1 MSQSSSLHVAIV
13 MDGNGRWAR
22 RRGLP
27 RVAGHRAGA
36 EAVRRTVEAAPDA
49 GVAALT
55 LYAFSADNWKR
66 PPAEVAALMRLFARY
81 LRTETPRLVEND
93 VRLELIGRRD
103 RLPPPLVAAI
113 DALLRA
119 VPWGLNAL
127 LCTTGLVAAAAWLVR
142 RHRVA
147 ASSDA
152 PWLAAA
158 ALLIASNFV
167 ARDSRTLHAF
177 DTIGL
182 VIVLAVA
189 FPSIQGVGL
198 RGRQAWHYVR
208 AGCDAA
214 VSAWLGVFPLV
225 SRDVTWSELSRG
237 GRLRQVRAVALGG
250 ALAFPLLV
258 VFGGLFSS
266 ADAVFHDVVADV
278 FAIDFDAVLK
288 HIVLFG
294 IFATL
299 STGYLRGALLRTAPS
314 QTLTDG
320 DSKLSLGIIP
330 VATALGLV
338 NLLFLFFVVIQLPYL
353 FGGVELIAA
362 ATGLTYAEYAR
373 RGFFELVTA
382 SGLVLPLLTG
392 ADWVLRNES
401 REHQRTFRQLAIVLL
416 LLLAVVMASALARM
430 RLYVGA
436 FGLSE
441 IRVYSTAFML
451 YLAGVFA
458 WFAWTTLRGQRPRFA
473 FGALFQGFAVLGG
486 LHLVNPDALI
496 VRTNLARPPAERP
509 FDGWYAAS
517 LGADAVPLLLEAL
530 PRLDRSAQCA
540 VAAGLLKQRDRLEH
554 DDWRNWNFARARAR
568 RLLRDQWTR
577 LHADACPKARRRSG

>member
-1 MSQSSSLHVAIV
+1 VSAVSGKTRL
-13 MDGNGRWAR
+13 
-22 RRGLP
+22 GLEIL
-27 RVAGHRAGA
+27 AAGA
-36 EAVRRTVEAAPDA
+36 GLGIA
-49 GVAALT
+49 G
-55 LYAFSADNWKR
+55 
-66 PPAEVAALMRLFARY
+66 
-81 LRTETPRLVEND
+81 
-93 VRLELIGRRD
+93 
-103 RLPPPLVAAI
+103 

-119 VPWGLNAL
+119 VPWGLNAML
-127 LCTTGLVAAAAWLVR
+127 STTALVAAAAWLVR

-147 ASSDA
+147 VSSDA

-167 ARDSRTLHAF
+167 ARDSRTLQAF

-189 FPSIQGVGL
+189 FPSIQGVAL
-198 RGRQAWHYVR
+198 RGRQAWHYLR
-208 AGCDAA
+208 AGFDAA
-214 VSAWLGVFPLV
+214 VSAWIGVFPLL

-250 ALAFPLLV
+250 MLAFPLLV

-278 FAIDFDAVLK
+278 FAIDFGAVLR
-288 HIVLFG
+288 HIALFG
-294 IFATL
+294 IFAALTA
-299 STGYLRGALLRTAPS
+299 GYLRGALLRAAPS
-314 QTLTDG
+314 YPLTEA
-320 DSKLSLGIIP
+320 DSNLSLGIIP

-338 NLLFLFFVVIQLPYL
+338 DLLFLIFVVIQLRYL

-382 SGLVLPLLTG
+382 SGLVLPLLAG
-392 ADWVLRNES
+392 ADWVVRNES

-451 YLAGVFA
+451 YLGGVFA
-458 WFAWTTLRGQRPRFA
+458 WFAWTTLRGQRRRFA
-473 FGALFQGFAVLGG
+473 FGALVQGFAVLGG
-486 LHLVNPDALI
+486 LHLLNPDAFI
-496 VRTNLARPPAERP
+496 VRANLARPPAERP

-517 LGADAVPLLLEAL
+517 LSADAVPLLLKAL
-530 PRLDRSAQCA
+530 PRLEPRALCS
-540 VAAGLLKQRDRLEH
+540 VAEGLLDQRRRLER

-568 RLLRDQWTR
+568 RLLRDQEAR
-577 LHADACPKARRRSG
+577 LQADVCPKAKS

>member
-1 MSQSSSLHVAIV
+1 MSAVSGKTRL
-13 MDGNGRWAR
+13 
-22 RRGLP
+22 GLEIL
-27 RVAGHRAGA
+27 AAGA
-36 EAVRRTVEAAPDA
+36 GL
-49 GVAALT
+49 GVA
-55 LYAFSADNWKR
+55 S
-66 PPAEVAALMRLFARY
+66 
-81 LRTETPRLVEND
+81 
-93 VRLELIGRRD
+93 
-103 RLPPPLVAAI
+103 

-127 LCTTGLVAAAAWLVR
+127 LCTTGLVAAAVWLAR

-147 ASSDA
+147 VSSDA

-167 ARDSRTLHAF
+167 ARDSRTLHTF

-189 FPSIQGVGL
+189 FPSIQGVAL
-198 RGRQAWHYVR
+198 RGRQVWHYLR
-208 AGCDAA
+208 AGYEAA
-214 VSAWLGVFPLV
+214 VSAWIGVFPLV
-225 SRDVTWSELSRG
+225 SRDVTWSELPG
-237 GRLRQVRAVALGG
+237 GRLRQVRAVALG
-250 ALAFPLLV
+250 ATLAFPLLV

-278 FAIDFDAVLK
+278 FAIDFGAVLG
-288 HIVLFG
+288 HIALFG
-294 IFATL
+294 IFAALTA
-299 STGYLRGALLRTAPS
+299 GYLRGALLRAAPS
-314 QTLTDG
+314 HPLTEG

-330 VATALGLV
+330 VGTALGLV
-338 NLLFLFFVVIQLPYL
+338 NLLFLIFVVIQLRYL
-353 FGGVELIAA
+353 FGGVDLIAA

-382 SGLVLPLLTG
+382 SGLVLPLLAG
-392 ADWVLRNES
+392 ADWVVRNES

-436 FGLSE
+436 YGLSE

-458 WFAWTTLRGQRPRFA
+458 WFGWTTLRGQRRRFA
-473 FGALFQGFAVLGG
+473 FGALVQGFAVLGG
-486 LHLVNPDALI
+486 LHLVNPDAFI

-517 LGADAVPLLLEAL
+517 LSADAVPLLLEAL
-530 PRLDRSAQCA
+530 PRLDGRQQCT
-540 VAAGLLKQRDRLEH
+540 VAAGLREQLGRLER
-554 DDWRNWNFARARAR
+554 DDWRNWNFARSRAR
-568 RLLRDQWTR
+568 RLLRGQWTR
-577 LHADACPKARRRSG
+577 LPADVCPKAKSDHRVRG

>member
-1 MSQSSSLHVAIV
+1 VSAVSGKTRL
-13 MDGNGRWAR
+13 
-22 RRGLP
+22 GLEIL
-27 RVAGHRAGA
+27 AAGA
-36 EAVRRTVEAAPDA
+36 GLGIA
-49 GVAALT
+49 G
-55 LYAFSADNWKR
+55 
-66 PPAEVAALMRLFARY
+66 
-81 LRTETPRLVEND
+81 
-93 VRLELIGRRD
+93 
-103 RLPPPLVAAI
+103 

-119 VPWGLNAL
+119 VPWGLNAML
-127 LCTTGLVAAAAWLVR
+127 STTALVAAAAWLVR

-147 ASSDA
+147 VSSDA

-167 ARDSRTLHAF
+167 ARDSRTLQAF

-189 FPSIQGVGL
+189 FPSMQGVGL
-198 RGRQAWHYVR
+198 RGRQTWHYLR

-214 VSAWLGVFPLV
+214 LSAWFGVFALV
-225 SRDVTWSELSRG
+225 SRDVSWSELSRG
-237 GRLRQVRAVALGG
+237 GRLRHVRAVALGG
-250 ALAFPLLV
+250 TLAFPLLV

-278 FAIDFDAVLK
+278 FTIDFGAVLG
-288 HIVLFG
+288 HLALFG
-294 IFATL
+294 IFAALTA
-299 STGYLRGALLRTAPS
+299 GYLRGALLRAAPS
-314 QTLTDG
+314 ASVTEG
-320 DSKLSLGIIP
+320 DSRLSLGIIP

-338 NLLFLFFVVIQLPYL
+338 DLLFLMFVVIQLRYL

-382 SGLVLPLLTG
+382 SGLVLPLLAG
-392 ADWVLRNES
+392 ADWVVRNES

-416 LLLAVVMASALARM
+416 MLLAVVMASALARM

-451 YLAGVFA
+451 YLGGVFA
-458 WFAWTTLRGQRPRFA
+458 WFAWTTLRGQRRRFA
-473 FGALFQGFAVLGG
+473 FGALVQGFVVLGG
-486 LHLVNPDALI
+486 LHLLNPDAFI
-496 VRTNLARPPAERP
+496 VRSNLARPPAERS

-517 LGADAVPLLLEAL
+517 LSADAVPLLLEAL
-530 PRLDRSAQCA
+530 PRLEPRALCS
-540 VAAGLLKQRDRLEH
+540 VAEGLLAQRRRLER

-568 RLLRDQWTR
+568 RLLRDQGAR
-577 LHADACPKARRRSG
+577 LQADVCPKAKS

>member
-1 MSQSSSLHVAIV
+1 MSAVSGKTRL
-13 MDGNGRWAR
+13 
-22 RRGLP
+22 GLEVLAAGAGLG
-27 RVAGHRAGA
+27 VAG
-36 EAVRRTVEAAPDA
+36 
-49 GVAALT
+49 
-55 LYAFSADNWKR
+55 
-66 PPAEVAALMRLFARY
+66 
-81 LRTETPRLVEND
+81 
-93 VRLELIGRRD
+93 
-103 RLPPPLVAAI
+103 

-119 VPWGLNAL
+119 VPWGLNAI
-127 LCTTGLVAAAAWLVR
+127 LCTTGLVAAAAWLAR

-147 ASSDA
+147 VGPEA

-158 ALLIASNFV
+158 ARPTGAKCV
-167 ARDSRTLHAF
+167 ARETGTPQAF

-182 VIVLAVA
+182 VILLAVA
-189 FPSIQGVGL
+189 FLSIQGLGL

-214 VSAWLGVFPLV
+214 VSAWIGVFPLL
-225 SRDVTWSELSRG
+225 SRDVTWSELPP
-237 GRLRQVRAVALGG
+237 GRLREVRAVALGG
-250 ALAFPLLV
+250 TLAFPLLV

-266 ADAVFHDVVADV
+266 ADAVFHDVVADL
-278 FAIDFDAVLK
+278 FAIDFGAVLG
-288 HIVLFG
+288 HIALFG
-294 IFATL
+294 IFAGLTA
-299 STGYLRGALLRTAPS
+299 GYLRGALLRAAPPHP
-314 QTLTDG
+314 LTEG
-320 DSKLSLGIIP
+320 DSTLSLGIIP

-338 NLLFLFFVVIQLPYL
+338 DLLFLIFVVIQLRYL
-353 FGGVELIAA
+353 FGGVELIGA

-382 SGLVLPLLTG
+382 SGLVLPLLAG
-392 ADWVLRNES
+392 ADWVVRNES

-436 FGLSE
+436 YGLSE
-441 IRVYSTAFML
+441 IRVYATAFML

-473 FGALFQGFAVLGG
+473 FGALVQGFAVLGG

-517 LGADAVPLLLEAL
+517 LGADAVPLLLDAL
-530 PRLDRSAQCA
+530 PRLDERQQCT
-540 VAAGLLKQRDRLEH
+540 VAAGLREQLGRLER
-554 DDWRNWNFARARAR
+554 DGWRNWNFARARAR
-568 RLLRDQWTR
+568 RLLREGWKQSS
-577 LHADACPKARRRSG
+577 ADACPKAKSRSPTA

>member
-1 MSQSSSLHVAIV
+1 MSAIS
-13 MDGNGRWAR
+13 GKTRL
-22 RRGLP
+22 GLEIL
-27 RVAGHRAGA
+27 GAGA
-36 EAVRRTVEAAPDA
+36 ALGIA
-49 GVAALT
+49 G
-55 LYAFSADNWKR
+55 
-66 PPAEVAALMRLFARY
+66 
-81 LRTETPRLVEND
+81 
-93 VRLELIGRRD
+93 
-103 RLPPPLVAAI
+103 

-119 VPWGLNAL
+119 VPWGLNAM
-127 LCTTGLVAAAAWLVR
+127 LCTTGLVAAAAWLAR

-147 ASSDA
+147 VSSDA

-167 ARDSRTLHAF
+167 ARDSRTLQAF

-189 FPSIQGVGL
+189 FLSIQGVGL
-198 RGRQAWHYVR
+198 RGRQAWHYLR

-214 VSAWLGVFPLV
+214 VSAWIGVFPLV
-225 SRDVTWSELSRG
+225 SRDVTWSELPRG
-237 GRLRQVRAVALGG
+237 GRLRQVRAVVLGG
-250 ALAFPLLV
+250 TLAFPLLV

-266 ADAVFHDVVADV
+266 ADAVFHDVVADL
-278 FAIDFDAVLK
+278 FAIDFGAVLG
-288 HIVLFG
+288 HIALFG
-294 IFATL
+294 IFAAL
-299 STGYLRGALLRTAPS
+299 SAGYLRGALLRAAPS
-314 QTLTDG
+314 YPLTEG

-338 NLLFLFFVVIQLPYL
+338 DLLFLIFVVIQLRYL
-353 FGGVELIAA
+353 FGGADLIAA

-382 SGLVLPLLTG
+382 SGLVLPLLAG
-392 ADWVLRNES
+392 ADWVVRNES
-401 REHQRTFRQLAIVLL
+401 RVHQRTFRQLAIVLL

-458 WFAWTTLRGQRPRFA
+458 WFTWTTLRGQRRRFA
-473 FGALFQGFAVLGG
+473 FGALVQGFAMLGV
-486 LHLVNPDALI
+486 LHLANPDALI
-496 VRTNLARPPAERP
+496 VRTNLARPAAERP

-517 LGADAVPLLLEAL
+517 LSADAVPVLLEAL
-530 PRLDRSAQCA
+530 PRLEPRALCS
-540 VAAGLLKQRDRLEH
+540 VAEGLLDQRRKLER
-554 DDWRNWNFARARAR
+554 DDWRSWNFARARAR
-568 RLLRDQWTR
+568 RLLRGQYAR
-577 LHADACPKARRRSG
+577 LQEDRCRPRS

>member
-1 MSQSSSLHVAIV
+1 MSAVSGKTRL
-13 MDGNGRWAR
+13 
-22 RRGLP
+22 GLEIL
-27 RVAGHRAGA
+27 AAGA
-36 EAVRRTVEAAPDA
+36 GLGLA
-49 GVAALT
+49 G
-55 LYAFSADNWKR
+55 
-66 PPAEVAALMRLFARY
+66 
-81 LRTETPRLVEND
+81 
-93 VRLELIGRRD
+93 
-103 RLPPPLVAAI
+103 

-127 LCTTGLVAAAAWLVR
+127 LCATGLVAAAAWLVR
-142 RHRVA
+142 RHRVVV
-147 ASSDA
+147 SSDA

-158 ALLIASNFV
+158 ALLIASTFV
-167 ARDSRTLHAF
+167 ARDSRTLRAF

-182 VIVLAVA
+182 VIILAVA
-189 FPSIQGVGL
+189 FLSIQGVGL
-198 RGRQAWHYVR
+198 RGRQAWHYLR

-214 VSAWLGVFPLV
+214 VSAWIGVFPLL
-225 SRDVTWSELSRG
+225 SRDVTWSELPRGG

-250 ALAFPLLV
+250 MLAFPLLV

-266 ADAVFHDVVADV
+266 ADAVFHDVVADL
-278 FAIDFDAVLK
+278 FRIDFDAVLG
-288 HIVLFG
+288 HIALFG
-294 IFATL
+294 IFAVL
-299 STGYLRGALLRTAPS
+299 SAGYLRGAMLRAAPS
-314 QTLTDG
+314 HLMTDG
-320 DSKLSLGIIP
+320 DSSPSLGIIP

-338 NLLFLFFVVIQLPYL
+338 DLLFLIFVVIQLRYL

-382 SGLVLPLLTG
+382 SGLVLPLLAG
-392 ADWVLRNES
+392 ADWAVRNES

-441 IRVYSTAFML
+441 IRVYATAFML

-458 WFAWTTLRGQRPRFA
+458 WFAGTTLRGQPRRFA
-473 FGALFQGFAVLGG
+473 FGALVQGFAVLGG

-496 VRTNLARPPAERP
+496 VRTNLARPAAERP

-517 LGADAVPLLLEAL
+517 LSADAVPVLLEAL
-530 PRLDRSAQCA
+530 PRLEARALCS
-540 VAAGLLKQRDRLEH
+540 VANGLLDQRHKLER
-554 DDWRNWNFARARAR
+554 DDWRSWNFARARAR
-568 RLLRDQWTR
+568 RLLRDQGTR
-577 LHADACPKARRRSG
+577 LRTNLCPKAKS